1 MNSNNPANDVY
12 EYEMEILNTR
22 EDLFWELQTTGD
34 VKIDGVVYELHEF
47 IEMISDEEKDKIV
60 EEAFRRTATRLKD
73 QPHHANFYAGEIIW
87 KIFCNEISDEVIFD
101 HYVDEKSE
109 Y

>member
-12 EYEMEILNTR
+12 EYETEILNTR
-22 EDLFWELQTTGD
+22 GDLFWELETTGN
-34 VKIDGVVYELHEF
+34 VKIDGVIYELHEF
-47 IEMISDEEKDKIV
+47 IEMIDDEEKDKIV
-60 EEAFRRTATRLKD
+60 EEAFLRSATPLKD
-73 QPHHANFYAGEIIW
+73 QPHHANFYTRELIW
-87 KIFCNEISDEVIFD
+87 EIFCNEISDEVIFD